1 MKKNVFYLWLV
12 YALLTACPVYAV
24 EDYAVNA
31 ELPATHIE
39 LSTESQTVSI
49 SLETVK
55 TALEDYQAG
64 LFAEVFPAYTNVYF
78 FSEDGTELTTAGLSA
93 YVQNEALTL
102 RVPANTTIARETF
115 HLGKINIASGL
126 HVDLRTEGYNF
137 TVELSAGELM
147 PVIELEGSDVMQT
160 LSVDIEPFKDVLGEF
175 FADVFIDSSNFVL
188 SDSERNLLDGVTMN
202 YTDEKGLL
210 LSVPANQVVEKGKYY
225 LLSDFDGEYADWR
238 DYGFELYI
246 VLSVE
251 KPVASS
257 YVAPDIVVESYT
269 LFTPVWIDGYAGQL
283 QELMG
288 TTLFEKTFKSGGTY
302 KFKLVEEDALIPG
315 VSFIY
320 ARESGDISEFQVL
333 VYEDLDQIDG
343 RTVRLVGYDWT
354 TESEVDLGI
363 DVQLNLT
370 LGKSEQQVVKGE
382 LPATHLK
389 YSADMQTVEISTAE
403 LKKNWDFEDPAYFS
417 KVFVDGSFYGL
428 ISEDKTDMPNVE
440 MVYSAEKEALVA
452 TVYGETLVPE
462 ATFYLF
468 DLGSFQDFRDL
479 GFEVSMVFSV
489 TKSDGIDLQEQ
500 PLRLY
505 SEAGMLVVEAE
516 QVEFTVTD
524 VRGVQVIA
532 DVVNGRAM
540 YSLEKGIYVV
550 RTKSGE
556 SAKVFV
562 E

>member
-12 YALLTACPVYAV
+12 YALLTVYPVYAV
-24 EDYAVNA
+24 EDYIVNA

-39 LSTESQTVSI
+39 FSTESQTVTI

-93 YVQNEALTL
+93 YVQNEDLTL

-115 HLGKINIASGL
+115 HLGKIDITSGL

-160 LSVDIEPFKDVLGEF
+160 LSVDIEPFKDVLGES
-175 FADVFIDSSNFVL
+175 FADVFIDSSTFVL

-257 YVAPDIVVESYT
+257 YVAPDIVVESYN

-288 TTLFEKTFKSGGTY
+288 TALFEKTFKSGGTY
-302 KFKLVEEDALIPG
+302 KFKSVEEDALIPG

-320 ARESGDISEFQVL
+320 ARKSGDIYEFQVL

-343 RTVRLVGYDWT
+343 HTVRLVGYDWT

-363 DVQLNLT
+363 DVQLDLT

-489 TKSDGIDLQEQ
+489 TKSDGIDWQEQ